1 MLLYLAALPVLP
13 GSTAAVDAA
22 AGQPYLGRCPV
33 LAALLESPVLS
44 PLWRQLLDSGA
55 GSSGSSDA
63 VTALDVPGLLLDT
76 VADTFEVRGQ
86 RLRVLGW
93 GDKPDYG

>member
-63 VTALDVPGLLLDT
+63 VMSLACCSIQWPIHSRCEGS
-76 VADTFEVRGQ
+76 G
-86 RLRVLGW
+86 
-93 GDKPDYG
+93 